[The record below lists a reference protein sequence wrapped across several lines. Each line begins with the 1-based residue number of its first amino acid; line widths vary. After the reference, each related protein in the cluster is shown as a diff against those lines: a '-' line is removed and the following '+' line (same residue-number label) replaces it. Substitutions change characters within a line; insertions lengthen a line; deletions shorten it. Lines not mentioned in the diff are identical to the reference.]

1 MNGYEHSDP
10 FDEGM
15 LPVSSIHRLHY
26 EQYGNPDGKP
36 VVYLHGGPGGHTQ
49 KSNTAYF
56 NPDIYRVVLF
66 DQRGTGKSQP
76 APEIRENTTPNLV
89 ADIEALRVHL
99 NIPKWHL
106 VYGGSWG
113 STLALLYAQAYPDV
127 VVSLL
132 VLGIFTTRKLEMD
145 WFRGPIGAT
154 TIFPEAFET
163 FVNHLPPEERGDLT
177 GNYYKRLTSDDHAT
191 RVAAAREWNR
201 WDLSIGSLTTNE
213 ETFRPLDDEAWSV
226 PHAVLEAHYGM
237 NDFWLEDG
245 QILKEENL
253 AKIRHIPV
261 TIIQGRYD
269 MVCPPRTA
277 WELHKG
283 LPKSRLIWIPG
294 AGHTP
299 QEPGTRM
306 KLLEACD
313 YHASQDFGM

>member
-1 MNGYEHSDP
+1 M
-10 FDEGM
+10 
-15 LPVSSIHRLHY
+15 
-26 EQYGNPDGKP
+26 
-36 VVYLHGGPGGHTQ
+36 YLHGGPGGHTQ
-49 KSNTAYF
+49 KSNTSYF
-56 NPDIYRVVLF
+56 NPAIYRVVLL

-89 ADIEALRVHL
+89 SDIEVLRVHL

-106 VYGGSWG
+106 VFGGSWG

-127 VVSLL
+127 VGSLL
-132 VLGIFTTRKLEMD
+132 MCGIFTTRKSELD

-154 TIFPEAFET
+154 SVFPEAFEA
-163 FVNHLPPEERGDLT
+163 FVNYLPPEERDDLT

-201 WDLSIGSLTTNE
+201 WDLSIGSLKTDESN
-213 ETFRPLDDEAWSV
+213 FKQLDDEGWSV

-237 NDFWLEDG
+237 NNFFLEDG

-253 AKIRHIPV
+253 AKIRHIPGMSIYDPEFGDLILTLNGLA

-269 MVCPPRTA
+269 MVCPPQTA
-277 WELHKG
+277 WELHKA
-283 LPKSRLIWIPG
+283 LPKSKMIWIPD

-299 QEPGTRM
+299 
-306 KLLEACD
+306 KV
-313 YHASQDFGM
+313 